1 MARYAKNGDFNILY
15 PTRRKMA
22 NILKRIIRNDGIE
35 YIITGPIEVISDT
48 QLHVETDKG
57 IILVDD
63 TMEIYYELK

>member
-1 MARYAKNGDFNILY
+1 MFEIN
-15 PTRRKMA
+15 
-22 NILKRIIRNDGIE
+22 GIE
-35 YIITGPIEVISDT
+35 YTITGPIEVVSDT

>member
-1 MARYAKNGDFNILY
+1 MFNI
-15 PTRRKMA
+15 
-22 NILKRIIRNDGIE
+22 NEIE
-35 YIITGPIEVISDT
+35 YTITGPIEVVSDT

>member
-1 MARYAKNGDFNILY
+1 MHKTFTHNE
-15 PTRRKMA
+15 
-22 NILKRIIRNDGIE
+22 IE
-35 YIITGPIEVISDT
+35 YTITGPIEAISDT

>member
-1 MARYAKNGDFNILY
+1 MHKIFTHKEIDY
-15 PTRRKMA
+15 T
-22 NILKRIIRNDGIE
+22 
-35 YIITGPIEVISDT
+35 ITGPIEVVSDT